1 MSEDFTDGIIHVD
14 YAHMD
19 NAAEDMVEQTKAVG
33 KTLESL
39 EMELNELRKS
49 WEGEDAD
56 VYREKQQAWDHAFQQ
71 MGRILSEHAAL
82 LTDIS
87 GHYRYTAGS
96 LAQQWSDI
104 RIGR

>member
-1 MSEDFTDGIIHVD
+1 MNEDFTDGIIHVD

-19 NAAEDMVEQTKAVG
+19 NAADDLVAQTKAIG

-39 EMELNELRKS
+39 EMELNELKKS
-49 WEGEDAD
+49 WVGEDAD
-56 VYREKQQAWDHAFQQ
+56 VYQQKQKAWDDAFHR
-71 MGRILSEHAAL
+71 MGTILSDHSVL

-87 GHYRYTAGS
+87 EHYRYTGRG
-96 LAQQWSDI
+96 LAQTWADV